1 MMPDQKSYAELE
13 EVLRRGFETI
23 TITIRQMTEA
33 AEAIHRRNVEEQQN
47 PPQ

>member
-1 MMPDQKSYAELE
+1 MSDEKQSYAELE

-33 AEAIHRRNVEEQQN
+33 AEAIHRRNVEEQRE